1 MKTNRVMGDMVL
13 NRSKTQ
19 VNGVDLSESRHID
32 ITQLD
37 NGKSATILEFSD
49 NSDAMRRLLAMGIIP
64 GTVITKKSAI
74 SGKGP
79 VILEKD
85 MMQFAIGFDM
95 ARKIVVEPLDREWEI
110 VNE

>member
-1 MKTNRVMGDMVL
+1 MTFK
-13 NRSKTQ
+13 RSKVH
-19 VNGVDLSESRHID
+19 VNWVNLQESHHID
-32 ITQLD
+32 VTQMD
-37 NGKSATILEFSD
+37 NGKSATVLELND
-49 NSDAMRRLLAMGIIP
+49 NSDTMRRLMAMGIIP
-64 GTVITKKSAI
+64 GAVITKKSAI

-95 ARKIVVEPLDREWEI
+95 ARKIVVEPLDREWET